1 MSLLRQQAEQLLRQN
16 LQLRGQLLGTDYMPD
31 LGVDTLE
38 AGPKGFGEG
47 LANVFGLYDAKPK
60 LTKII
65 QERESRQAQYNQ
77 AIKDLTKAKTAEVK
91 AEAAQEKA
99 ATKAEEALETEEILN
114 RDLELVNRQGQILS
128 QLQKEAGE
136 IALDQSVRQTQ
147 ALLPYI
153 DQAQSRSIQRNL
165 AASERFKAFKEQL
178 PTTIQAIM
186 SAKQQ
191 QLNTA
196 SDAFLKEAQAA
207 ATQQAAATG
216 FASLGTGRRFG

>member
-1 MSLLRQQAEQLLRQN
+1 
-16 LQLRGQLLGTDYMPD
+16 MPD

-38 AGPKGFGEG
+38 AGPQGFGEG

-77 AIKDLTKAKTAEVK
+77 AIKDLTEAKTAEVK

-99 ATKAEEALETEEILN
+99 VAKAEEAADADRIIN
-114 RDLELVNRQGQILS
+114 RDLEIVNRMGEIQS
-128 QLQKEAGE
+128 QLQREAGE
-136 IALDQSVRQTQ
+136 VALDQSVRQTQ

-178 PTTIQAIM
+178 PTTIQDIM

-191 QLNTA
+191 QLQTA
-196 SDAFLKEAQAA
+196 SDAFLREAQAA
-207 ATQQAAATG
+207 ATQQQAASG